1 MYIYKLKYR
10 IYCCYTFIEPH
21 QWSYYSL
28 IFYLFFSLFK
38 LLFSILKKK
47 KKKKK
52 PLLLTISSQLQLYF
66 LQLSLP
72 SLPLYLLITLDF
84 SVTLLSS
91 FFFLYFDP
99 SSPNIFFF
107 VLNSISS
114 LPFNPYFLPK
124 IFEFS
129 LSLSLSLS
137 NFCSFL

>member
-1 MYIYKLKYR
+1 MHKFIYLSIFITIFYVYIYKLKYR

-47 KKKKK
+47 KKT
-52 PLLLTISSQLQLYF
+52 LLLTISSQLQLYF

-99 SSPNIFFF
+99 SSSNIFFF
-107 VLNSISS
+107 CSKFDIISPIQSI
-114 LPFNPYFLPK
+114 
-124 IFEFS
+124 FS
-129 LSLSLSLS
+129 PQ
-137 NFCSFL
+137 NF

>member
-1 MYIYKLKYR
+1 MKSNPICICSYYKECHERLSNAQVHLSIYIYHYLLCIYIYKLKYR

-47 KKKKK
+47 KKT
-52 PLLLTISSQLQLYF
+52 LLLTISSQLQLYF

-107 VLNSISS
+107 
-114 LPFNPYFLPK
+114 F
-124 IFEFS
+124 
-129 LSLSLSLS
+129 
-137 NFCSFL
+137 

>member
-1 MYIYKLKYR
+1 MRGCQMHKFIYLSIFITIFYVYIYKLKYR
-10 IYCCYTFIEPH
+10 IYCCYIFIEPH

-38 LLFSILKKK
+38 LLFSILK

-99 SSPNIFFF
+99 YSPNIFFLF
-107 VLNSISS
+107 
-114 LPFNPYFLPK
+114 
-124 IFEFS
+124 
-129 LSLSLSLS
+129 
-137 NFCSFL
+137 

>member
-1 MYIYKLKYR
+1 MRGCQMHKFIYLSIFITIFYVYIYKLKYR

-47 KKKKK
+47 KKT
-52 PLLLTISSQLQLYF
+52 LLLTISSQLQLYF

-99 SSPNIFFF
+99 SSPNIFFLF
-107 VLNSISS
+107 
-114 LPFNPYFLPK
+114 
-124 IFEFS
+124 
-129 LSLSLSLS
+129 
-137 NFCSFL
+137 